1 MIQKF
6 LCVLQTQA
14 IKSQP
19 TALQIPFIPLPLTLM
34 WFSLDHLAWDGGWV
48 RWHYKCLFI
57 KLSLQVILLG
67 SFVFLLNLSM
77 FSHHT
82 FSETRQTSL
91 FYVVSAEE
99 TLNDFVSF
107 CWINSKQFHLDT
119 FTVKPHVD
127 LDRLLHPILPAS
139 HTWHTNSLSCLL
151 KSAILYL
158 LFCSATAAA
167 PLFICKHFLLP
178 TLLQPHLHPPVGSAS
193 PPTSGALNVGILFL
207 QNLEYFGA
215 VQIKCRWAACGL
227 WAVQWVTRS
236 YKLCQRLV
244 CQMCGERVAWAVC
257 QR

>member
-1 MIQKF
+1 MFVYKTVAAGDTAWQ
-6 LCVLQTQA
+6 LCIFTQ
-14 IKSQP
+14 
-19 TALQIPFIPLPLTLM
+19 PFYVFPPHI
-34 WFSLDHLAWDGGWV
+34 FRDAAN
-48 RWHYKCLFI
+48 I
-57 KLSLQVILLG
+57 IILC
-67 SFVFLLNLSM
+67 
-77 FSHHT
+77 
-82 FSETRQTSL
+82 
-91 FYVVSAEE
+91 VVSAEE

-207 QNLEYFGA
+207 QILEYFGA
-215 VQIKCRWAACGL
+215 VQIKCR
-227 WAVQWVTRS
+227 
-236 YKLCQRLV
+236 
-244 CQMCGERVAWAVC
+244 
-257 QR
+257 